1 MSPYCFWR
9 VLTLFIHSLLDDII
23 SLMALNISHMP
34 LTSKF
39 IPPLCHLLAGF
50 CIRLLTG
57 FLTALNSQNK
67 LLILFVLSKPGPPID
82 FPFMINGLT
91 SSFCLV
97 PYLIVSKHCS
107 VFKACPN
114 FASFPPHQSVLH
126 SGPICGHFSHR
137 LLH

>member
-1 MSPYCFWR
+1 MSPYCFLR
-9 VLTLFIHSLLDDII
+9 VLTLLLHSLLDDII

-39 IPPLCHLLAGF
+39 IPPLCHLLADF

-67 LLILFVLSKPGPPID
+67 LLILSVLPKPGPPID

-91 SSFCLV
+91 F
-97 PYLIVSKHCS
+97 
-107 VFKACPN
+107 
-114 FASFPPHQSVLH
+114 FPVLCH
-126 SGPICGHFSHR
+126 I
-137 LLH
+137 

>member
-1 MSPYCFWR
+1 MSPYCLWR
-9 VLTLFIHSLLDDII
+9 VLTLLIHSLLDDII

-50 CIRLLTG
+50 CIRLLAD

-67 LLILFVLSKPGPPID
+67 LLILSVLPKPGPPID

-91 SSFCLV
+91 FPFCLV

-107 VFKACPN
+107 VFKACSH
-114 FASFPPHQSVLH
+114 FTSFPPHQSVLH
-126 SGPICGHFSHR
+126 SGPVCGHLSPG
-137 LLH
+137 LLR